1 MSIYWANGRSPGRRG
16 SGYSRNKRP
25 VDPND
30 PLVCEAF
37 QRLGKNEIG
46 CAFSFFEA
54 DDSKVRPALALLNCH
69 DPIALYLR
77 LKMSIGRRLLP
88 ESVHLRL
95 AAFFDHL
102 RKARRFYFNEFHNS

>member
-77 LKMSIGRRLLP
+77 FEDVDRQTAFARECTPAAYRIFRSLAKSAPFLL
-88 ESVHLRL
+88 
-95 AAFFDHL
+95 
-102 RKARRFYFNEFHNS
+102 